1 MSSEHPG
8 PVRRLAL
15 RGFRL
20 LPARVGHAVIRAQAP
35 TFSMGAVAL
44 LRHDGRVL
52 VLRQLHRTGWSL
64 PGGLVDRGEEPAEAV
79 VREVQEETGLSVLPG
94 DVMATVVSTRLR
106 HIDMIYVIDC
116 DRRPQVRPASEAVA
130 ADWFDLDHIPDP
142 DGPTRRILAAVRAAE
157 STPRAGRLVPGSG
170 SPS

>member
-1 MSSEHPG
+1 MPDRPG
-8 PVRRLAL
+8 PARRTAL
-15 RGFRL
+15 RVFRA
-20 LPARVGHAVIRAQAP
+20 LPPQLSQSMIRLRTP

-64 PGGLVDRGEEPAEAV
+64 PGGLVDRGEDPAQAV
-79 VREVQEETGLSVLPG
+79 VREVREETGVEVEPG

-116 DRRPQVRPASEAVA
+116 DQPPPVHPASEAVA
-130 ADWFDLDHIPDP
+130 ADWFDLADIPDP

-157 STPRAGRLVPGSG
+157 RTPRKGRLRG
-170 SPS
+170 